1 MRNKY
6 ITFICLIFILCL
18 CCSCNNKENIR
29 INTVDKKKQD
39 VISEDITIDKAYL
52 NKRYPNKTVLT
63 WVYHEKE
70 YMSDK
75 ERELY
80 KHPLGMRYLTNR
92 QIISLND
99 NLNKQGKSYVV
110 CFKKLN
116 GGKKFAKEI
125 KEMIAKGESVDFISS
140 ENYEGKDNKTFL
152 VPFNLIYNGLL
163 ENLLTH
169 KKELGD
175 YFNTLPEKGI
185 ELSLING
192 KFYGY
197 NISISSQNIMKN
209 WYVNTELA
217 KKYNIKISKKSKDNY
232 KKWYDNC
239 KKVYEGEKREKS
251 ENFLTLTS
259 LDEPIKESHIIG
271 TYGKG
276 KGQSNVNIKA
286 FAVGNSG
293 KVENYYKFKDVK
305 NEYYNLYKYNR
316 AGFFNV
322 LNKTKNRKKA
332 NIFIDNET
340 YDTVGDKDEV
350 DWEQYPQV
358 HKMKKIQWG
367 TPMVEQEDLMF
378 FCSINSVC
386 SRSKN
391 KKIALEAYDFIN
403 SNAEASNIILYP
415 EYDGTGKKYS
425 ITENEYYDF
434 YSREENY
441 SNFEAR
447 SQKMINPF
455 VTNSFADRK
464 TIEEYKENINLL
476 KYNKN
481 YIGKYY
487 DFKPVKKEV
496 ENILEI
502 EKKYTDME
510 KGILF
515 SEKEEFEQ
523 LWEKFLNELDNAGM
537 DKVLEYLNRKQE
549 F

>member
-286 FAVGNSG
+286 FAVENSG

-537 DKVLEYLNRKQE
+537 DKVLEYLNRK
-549 F
+549 

>member
-286 FAVGNSG
+286 FAVENSG

-386 SRSKN
+386 SKSKN

-403 SNAEASNIILYP
+403 SNTEASNIILYP

>member
-403 SNAEASNIILYP
+403 SNAEASHIILYP

-537 DKVLEYLNRKQE
+537 DKVLEYLNRK
-549 F
+549 

>member
-80 KHPLGMRYLTNR
+80 KHPLGMKYLTNR

-502 EKKYTDME
+502 EKKYIDME

-537 DKVLEYLNRKQE
+537 DKVLEYLNRK
-549 F
+549 